1 MEGEYVAFFDSGVG
15 GLTLLSA
22 FCHVYPGVPALYF
35 GDNANAP
42 YGGRPAGEIR
52 RLVFAAFEELA
63 RFPVRAAVVA
73 CNTAT
78 AVCIEELR
86 RRFPFPVV
94 GVEPALRPAAESA
107 RGGRLLLLCTRAT
120 FASGRMRRL
129 LAGCPSPVV
138 VRCPARLAAAV
149 DANALSLASLSVGPF
164 LPPGRFAAAVL
175 GCTHYVW
182 LRRAFSAALG
192 CPVYDGTAGAL
203 RRLAAAA
210 GLPDPDGLPAAARRG
225 EDAAPP
231 AGTADHAGEDAAAGA
246 GTADRAGEDA
256 AAGAGTADHA
266 GKNAAAGA
274 GTADHAGEDAV
285 AGAGTADHPE
295 KSRFFRPFCP
305 RGADGLGMADH
316 CGEGISPK
324 IGTAAHF
331 AANANG
337 CSKKSPKMAEKRPI
351 FLGSGGKFNEIA
363 YDTLQTEANICSY
376 FLNQG

>member
-210 GLPDPDGLPAAARRG
+210 GLPDPDGSAAAARRG

-246 GTADRAGEDA
+246 GTAD
-256 AAGAGTADHA
+256 HA
-266 GKNAAAGA
+266 GKNAAAG
-274 GTADHAGEDAV
+274 V
-285 AGAGTADHPE
+285 GTADHPE

-316 CGEGISPK
+316 RGEGISPK

-363 YDTLQTEANICSY
+363 YDTLQTEANICLY

>member
-120 FASGRMRRL
+120 FASGRVRRL

-192 CPVYDGTAGAL
+192 CPV
-203 RRLAAAA
+203 
-210 GLPDPDGLPAAARRG
+210 
-225 EDAAPP
+225 
-231 AGTADHAGEDAAAGA
+231 
-246 GTADRAGEDA
+246 
-256 AAGAGTADHA
+256 
-266 GKNAAAGA
+266 
-274 GTADHAGEDAV
+274 
-285 AGAGTADHPE
+285 
-295 KSRFFRPFCP
+295 
-305 RGADGLGMADH
+305 
-316 CGEGISPK
+316 
-324 IGTAAHF
+324 
-331 AANANG
+331 
-337 CSKKSPKMAEKRPI
+337 
-351 FLGSGGKFNEIA
+351 
-363 YDTLQTEANICSY
+363 
-376 FLNQG
+376 

>member
-120 FASGRMRRL
+120 FASGRVRRL

-210 GLPDPDGLPAAARRG
+210 GLPDPDGSAAAARR
-225 EDAAPP
+225 
-231 AGTADHAGEDAAAGA
+231 GEDAAAGA
-246 GTADRAGEDA
+246 GTADHAGEDA

-266 GKNAAAGA
+266 GKNAAPPIGR
-274 GTADHAGEDAV
+274 
-285 AGAGTADHPE
+285 ADHPE

-337 CSKKSPKMAEKRPI
+337 CSKKSPKMAENRPI

>member
-138 VRCPARLAAAV
+138 VHCPARLAAAV

-210 GLPDPDGLPAAARRG
+210 GLPDPDGSAAAARRG
-225 EDAAPP
+225 EDAA
-231 AGTADHAGEDAAAGA
+231 
-246 GTADRAGEDA
+246 
-256 AAGAGTADHA
+256 
-266 GKNAAAGA
+266 
-274 GTADHAGEDAV
+274 

-316 CGEGISPK
+316 RGEGISPK

-363 YDTLQTEANICSY
+363 YDTLQMEANICSY

>member
-120 FASGRMRRL
+120 FASGRVRRL

-210 GLPDPDGLPAAARRG
+210 GLPDPDGSAAAARRG
-225 EDAAPP
+225 EDAAAG
-231 AGTADHAGEDAAAGA
+231 AGTADHAGEDAAAGV
-246 GTADRAGEDA
+246 
-256 AAGAGTADHA
+256 GTADHA

-274 GTADHAGEDAV
+274 GTADHPG
-285 AGAGTADHPE
+285 

-316 CGEGISPK
+316 RGEGISPK

-337 CSKKSPKMAEKRPI
+337 CSKKSPKMAENRPI

>member
-52 RLVFAAFEELA
+52 RLVFTAFEELA
-63 RFPVRAAVVA
+63 RFPVRAAAIA

-120 FASGRMRRL
+120 FASGRVRRL

-192 CPVYDGTAGAL
+192 CPDNDGTAGAL

-210 GLPDPDGLPAAARRG
+210 GLPDPDGSAAAARRG

-246 GTADRAGEDA
+246 GTADHAGEDA
-256 AAGAGTADHA
+256 AAGAGTADHP
-266 GKNAAAGA
+266 G
-274 GTADHAGEDAV
+274 
-285 AGAGTADHPE
+285 

>member
-120 FASGRMRRL
+120 FASGRVRRL

-210 GLPDPDGLPAAARRG
+210 GLPDPDGSAAAARR
-225 EDAAPP
+225 
-231 AGTADHAGEDAAAGA
+231 GEDAAAGA
-246 GTADRAGEDA
+246 GTADHAGEDA

-266 GKNAAAGA
+266 GKNAAPPIGR
-274 GTADHAGEDAV
+274 
-285 AGAGTADHPE
+285 ADHPE

-331 AANANG
+331 AVNTNG
-337 CSKKSPKMAEKRPI
+337 CSKKSPKMAENRPI

-363 YDTLQTEANICSY
+363 YDTLQIEANICSY
-376 FLNQG
+376 FLNRG

>member
-138 VRCPARLAAAV
+138 VHCPARLAAAV

-210 GLPDPDGLPAAARRG
+210 GLPDPDGSAAAARRG

-231 AGTADHAGEDAAAGA
+231 
-246 GTADRAGEDA
+246 
-256 AAGAGTADHA
+256 AGTADHA

-274 GTADHAGEDAV
+274 GTADHAGEDAA
-285 AGAGTADHPE
+285 AGAGTADHAE

-337 CSKKSPKMAEKRPI
+337 CSKKSPEMAEKRPI

>member
-1 MEGEYVAFFDSGVG
+1 MEGECVAFFDSGVG

-210 GLPDPDGLPAAARRG
+210 GLPDPDGSAAAARRG
-225 EDAAPP
+225 EDAAAG

-246 GTADRAGEDA
+246 GA
-256 AAGAGTADHA
+256 ADHP
-266 GKNAAAGA
+266 GKNAAPPAGA
-274 GTADHAGEDAV
+274 
-285 AGAGTADHPE
+285 ADHPE
-295 KSRFFRPFCP
+295 KSRFFCPFCP

-316 CGEGISPK
+316 RGEGILLK

-331 AANANG
+331 AANANE
-337 CSKKSPKMAEKRPI
+337 CSKKSPKIAEKKPI

-363 YDTLQTEANICSY
+363 YNTLQIEANICSY

>member
-210 GLPDPDGLPAAARRG
+210 GLPDPDGSAAAARRG
-225 EDAAPP
+225 EDAAAG

-246 GTADRAGEDA
+246 GTADHAGEDA
-256 AAGAGTADHA
+256 A
-266 GKNAAAGA
+266 
-274 GTADHAGEDAV
+274 

-337 CSKKSPKMAEKRPI
+337 CSKKSPKIAEKRPI

>member
-210 GLPDPDGLPAAARRG
+210 GLPDPDGSAAAARRG

-246 GTADRAGEDA
+246 GTADRPG
-256 AAGAGTADHA
+256 
-266 GKNAAAGA
+266 
-274 GTADHAGEDAV
+274 
-285 AGAGTADHPE
+285 

-337 CSKKSPKMAEKRPI
+337 CSKKSPEMAENRPI

-363 YDTLQTEANICSY
+363 YDALQTEANICSY

>member
-22 FCHVYPGVPALYF
+22 FCHIYPGVPALYF

-210 GLPDPDGLPAAARRG
+210 GLPDPDGSAAAARRG

-246 GTADRAGEDA
+246 GTAD
-256 AAGAGTADHA
+256 HA
-266 GKNAAAGA
+266 GKNAAAGL
-274 GTADHAGEDAV
+274 
-285 AGAGTADHPE
+285 GTADHPE

-316 CGEGISPK
+316 RGEGISPK

-337 CSKKSPKMAEKRPI
+337 CSKKSPKMAENRPI

-363 YDTLQTEANICSY
+363 YDTLQIEANICSY
-376 FLNQG
+376 FLNRG

>member
-210 GLPDPDGLPAAARRG
+210 GLPDPDGSAAAARRGEDAAPPAGTADHAG

-246 GTADRAGEDA
+246 GTAD
-256 AAGAGTADHA
+256 HA
-266 GKNAAAGA
+266 
-274 GTADHAGEDAV
+274 
-285 AGAGTADHPE
+285 E

-316 CGEGISPK
+316 RGEGISPK

-363 YDTLQTEANICSY
+363 YDALQTEANICSY

>member
-1 MEGEYVAFFDSGVG
+1 MEEEYVAFFDSGVG

-120 FASGRMRRL
+120 FASSRVRRL

-210 GLPDPDGLPAAARRG
+210 GLPDPDGSAAAARRG

-246 GTADRAGEDA
+246 GTAD
-256 AAGAGTADHA
+256 HA
-266 GKNAAAGA
+266 GKNAAAG
-274 GTADHAGEDAV
+274 V
-285 AGAGTADHPE
+285 GTADHPE

-363 YDTLQTEANICSY
+363 YDTLQMEANICSY

>member
-1 MEGEYVAFFDSGVG
+1 MEGECVAFFDSGVG

-210 GLPDPDGLPAAARRG
+210 GLPDPDGSAAAARRG

-246 GTADRAGEDA
+246 GTAD
-256 AAGAGTADHA
+256 HA

-274 GTADHAGEDAV
+274 GTADHPGKNAAPPIGR
-285 AGAGTADHPE
+285 ADHPE

-363 YDTLQTEANICSY
+363 YDTLQIEANICSY
-376 FLNQG
+376 FLNRG

>member
-129 LAGCPSPVV
+129 LADCPSPVV

-210 GLPDPDGLPAAARRG
+210 GLPDPDGSAAAARRG

-246 GTADRAGEDA
+246 GTAD
-256 AAGAGTADHA
+256 HS
-266 GKNAAAGA
+266 
-274 GTADHAGEDAV
+274 
-285 AGAGTADHPE
+285 E

-316 CGEGISPK
+316 RGEGISPK

-363 YDTLQTEANICSY
+363 YDTLQTEANICLY

>member
-52 RLVFAAFEELA
+52 RLVFAAFEGLA

-94 GVEPALRPAAESA
+94 GVEPALHPAAESA

-120 FASGRMRRL
+120 FASGRVRRL
-129 LAGCPSPVV
+129 LADCPSPVV

-231 AGTADHAGEDAAAGA
+231 AGTAARRGEDAAPP
-246 GTADRAGEDA
+246 
-256 AAGAGTADHA
+256 AGTADHA

-274 GTADHAGEDAV
+274 GTADHAGRNAA
-285 AGAGTADHPE
+285 AGAGTADHPG

-316 CGEGISPK
+316 RGEGISPK

-331 AANANG
+331 AVNTNG
-337 CSKKSPKMAEKRPI
+337 CSKKSPKMAENRPI

-363 YDTLQTEANICSY
+363 YDTLQMEANICSY

>member
-210 GLPDPDGLPAAARRG
+210 GLPDPDGSAAAARR
-225 EDAAPP
+225 
-231 AGTADHAGEDAAAGA
+231 GEDAAAGA
-246 GTADRAGEDA
+246 GTADHAGEDA

-266 GKNAAAGA
+266 GKNAAPPIGR
-274 GTADHAGEDAV
+274 
-285 AGAGTADHPE
+285 ADHPE

-337 CSKKSPKMAEKRPI
+337 CSKKSPKIAEKRPI

>member
-52 RLVFAAFEELA
+52 RLVFTAFEELA
-63 RFPVRAAVVA
+63 RFPVRAAAIA

-120 FASGRMRRL
+120 FASGRVRRL

-210 GLPDPDGLPAAARRG
+210 GLPDPDGSAAAARRG

-246 GTADRAGEDA
+246 GTAD
-256 AAGAGTADHA
+256 
-266 GKNAAAGA
+266 
-274 GTADHAGEDAV
+274 
-285 AGAGTADHPE
+285 HPG

>member
-1 MEGEYVAFFDSGVG
+1 MEEEYVAFFDSGVG

-225 EDAAPP
+225 EDAA
-231 AGTADHAGEDAAAGA
+231 
-246 GTADRAGEDA
+246 
-256 AAGAGTADHA
+256 AGAGTADHA
-266 GKNAAAGA
+266 GKNAA
-274 GTADHAGEDAV
+274 

-337 CSKKSPKMAEKRPI
+337 CSKKSLKMAEKRPI

-363 YDTLQTEANICSY
+363 YDTLQIEANICSY
-376 FLNQG
+376 FLNRG